1 MFSFLIFYPNSLYS
15 MKLHSLNA
23 AAFLLML
30 LCLTDVWAQTSTFE
44 RQRIY
49 SSQINKAAIS
59 TKVYQFP
66 LESGVYR
73 IEFSGN
79 TRSGNR
85 AMQQIPNSEA
95 VKSVMANSADSYQHW
110 IFTQNGNNTYTISN
124 FESGRCLSHD
134 AATGKLQTTSCQGN
148 DDQQWLL
155 RGSAGNFSL
164 QNKATQ
170 QFVSLRIASFDN
182 SAERQIRTDNGTVRR
197 AAQRLLFAMV
207 ESGENTKCL
216 IEKQPC
222 DVPLKSKTLRQEGN
236 IAVLRPNIS
245 LFLTDNMALGKQNKP
260 LFEKIQRRKMYEEE
274 PIDINPFNNGLQNPA
289 SDEEREALQLRLNT
303 LREAID
309 NSSGDI
315 RYYLNTKG
323 LLGDSYGSA
332 ISIQAITRPALAAL
346 NAELDQIAPLIAV
359 PTLCKEQIAIVT
371 QSSRTICTILE
382 DTTKTFCNMFYYSS
396 YGTRALRFSA
406 VTSSGSSLNN
416 VQFYVMNNRQFN
428 QNVQFVCEYYICQ
441 ANTLSF
447 ASELVDSDAI
457 FGTNEYY
464 HVFAVQQRNGTNN
477 IIGYAKVPPV
487 IELLTVRVD

>member
-1 MFSFLIFYPNSLYS
+1 
-15 MKLHSLNA
+15 MKPPSVNA
-23 AAFLLML
+23 ATFLLTL
-30 LCLTDVWAQTSTFE
+30 LCLTDIWAQPSVFD
-44 RQRIY
+44 RQRIH
-49 SSQINKAAIS
+49 SNQINEAAVS
-59 TKVYQFP
+59 TKVYLFP

-73 IEFSGN
+73 IEFGN
-79 TRSGNR
+79 Y
-85 AMQQIPNSEA
+85 ALQQVASKEA
-95 VKSVMANSADSYQHW
+95 VKLAIANSVNSYQHW

-155 RGSAGNFSL
+155 RGNKDNFSL

-170 QFVSLRIASFDN
+170 QFVSLRIASFEN
-182 SAERQIRTDNGTVRR
+182 SAERLDNSTVRR

-207 ESGENTKCL
+207 ESGENAKCL

-222 DVPLKSKTLRQEGN
+222 DVPLKPKTLRQEGN
-236 IAVLRPNIS
+236 IAVLRPNIG
-245 LFLTDNMALGKQNKP
+245 LFLTENIALSKQNKY
-260 LFEKIQRRKMYEEE
+260 LFEKIQQRKMYDEE
-274 PIDINPFNNGLQNPA
+274 PIDTNPFGNGLQNPA

-303 LREAID
+303 LRKAID

-332 ISIQAITRPALAAL
+332 ISIQAITRPALATL

-371 QSSRTICTILE
+371 QSSRAICTLLE
-382 DTTKTFCNMFYYSS
+382 DTTKTSCNMFYYSS
-396 YGTRALRFSA
+396 YGTRTLRFLA
-406 VTSSGSSLNN
+406 ITSSGSSLNN

-464 HVFAVQQRNGTNN
+464 HVFAVQQQNGTNN